1 MGGVG
6 VSRRVVAL
14 LIVLVGCAVLV
25 TAAGLAFG
33 LPAALTVA
41 GIVLVLL
48 GLAGIDVDRGRG

>member
-6 VSRRVVAL
+6 LNRRIVAFLLVLAGSALVVA
-14 LIVLVGCAVLV
+14 
-25 TAAGLAFG
+25 AAGLAFG

-41 GIVLVLL
+41 GIVLVLI